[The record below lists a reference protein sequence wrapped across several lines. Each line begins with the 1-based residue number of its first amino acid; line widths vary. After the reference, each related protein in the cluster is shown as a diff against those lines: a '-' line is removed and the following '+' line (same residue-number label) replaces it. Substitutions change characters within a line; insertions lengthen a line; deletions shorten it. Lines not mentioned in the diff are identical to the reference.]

1 MSAATLIRGKG
12 PLSLLVSD
20 VLKSSCILACIMTLV
35 CQLPLTLHLSSLPSL
50 IRVSGDGT
58 LWYTYAV
65 HGENTF
71 GLVK

>member
-20 VLKSSCILACIMTLV
+20 VLKCSSILACIMTLV
-35 CQLPLTLHLSSLPSL
+35 CQLHLSSLPSL
-50 IRVSGDGT
+50 IHISGDGT

-65 HGENTF
+65 LGENTF

>member
-12 PLSLLVSD
+12 PLSLLVSE
-20 VLKSSCILACIMTLV
+20 VLKCSSILACIMTLV

-50 IRVSGDGT
+50 IHISGDGT

-65 HGENTF
+65 LGENTF